1 MAHDVFISY
10 AVEDK
15 EAADKVCRAL
25 EEQEI
30 KCWMAPRDVPYGA
43 DYEEAIVDAITTSR
57 LLVFILSP
65 HSNASPHV
73 KREIQN
79 ASVEGS
85 GTEIIPFRIG
95 DVAYNKALRYYLG
108 SAQWLDASTPPLEQ
122 HLQPLVRHVRA
133 RLKGGEGPAGGTAA
147 KPDIREPV
155 LSGLGGR
162 DDAGPVAS
170 GTGDGRTSEGTGDG
184 RTSKGTGDGYSLKGT
199 GDGRKPFPLMWVAV
213 IVGAVLLAVVVTYV
227 ATRSSGGGNATNT
240 AANSNL
246 ATPAVNPNANVQGHS
261 NTQRPTATATPTPT
275 PTATPARTPIRVFPT
290 NLNIR
295 RPVNRNR

>member
-10 AVEDK
+10 AVEDGDV
-15 EAADKVCRAL
+15 AGKVCAAL
-25 EEQEI
+25 EDENI
-30 KCWMAPRDVPYGA
+30 KCWMAPRDVPFGS
-43 DYEEAIVDAITTSR
+43 DYEEAIVDAIGASR

-79 ASVEGS
+79 ACVEGS
-85 GTEIIPFRIG
+85 KTEIIPFRIG
-95 DVAYNKALRYYLG
+95 DVPSNKALRYYLG

-133 RLKGGEGPAGGTAA
+133 RLGGEPSGGTGA

-155 LSGLGGR
+155 LSGTGGR
-162 DDAGPVAS
+162 GEAGPVAA
-170 GTGDGRTSEGTGDG
+170 GTGDGRTFEGTGDG
-184 RTSKGTGDGYSLKGT
+184 RTFQGT
-199 GDGRKPFPLMWVAV
+199 GDGRKPLPLMWLALGA
-213 IVGAVLLAVVVTYV
+213 GAVLLVVAVAVWV
-227 ATRSSGGGNATNT
+227 ATRPNGGGNATNT
-240 AANSNL
+240 SSNSNL
-246 ATPAVNPNANVQGHS
+246 AAPAVAPDANVQGNS

-275 PTATPARTPIRVFPT
+275 PTRVFPS